1 MLIFCKLKFT
11 KFTKIGNIVEIN
23 KKIGQKIKVFRKKLG
38 LQANKLSELLNI
50 SPSYLNL
57 IESGKRNIDGDLLLR
72 VCQELRIELSDI
84 TSDKEINL
92 NNAKIAISKFSKN
105 KNIKNLDLKI
115 GPKIKAFRRQL
126 GLQAN
131 KFAEQLKI
139 SPSYL
144 NLIESGKRNIDGNL
158 LIKISQELRVEL
170 SDLTS
175 KEDVNLENDITELLD
190 DQLFEGL
197 DILGPEVKDLVN
209 TNPKIAKAL
218 IKLGDNFKQ
227 KDHEI
232 VNKVENIS
240 GKIIDSR
247 KAAFPGEVISDFLQE
262 NKNFFPKLENF
273 ANNIFEK
280 VKQNN
285 RTRYIALCEFLNSE
299 YGIIV
304 KDIIPEEGKPF
315 SKIYKTKEKELF
327 LSDYLSIETK
337 KLHAAAQI
345 AQEGASKEID
355 EYLSTFSFP
364 SQEAKKLT
372 RVALLNYCGAAIL
385 MPYKLFH
392 KECKELKYDL
402 ELLQNTFATSFEQVA
417 HRVTC
422 LQDPD
427 LPGIPFHFLRVDVAG
442 NISKR
447 FSLSG
452 IEIPRYG
459 GACPRWNVYSAFSR
473 PGVIQAAVSKMTNGE
488 KYVCIARTV
497 EKGVGRYGQK
507 KSMLSI
513 GLGCEAKYAKDFVY
527 TENLDL
533 NDKKSEL
540 PIGVSCRTCDRLD
553 CSQRAFPPLHK
564 KFDIDI
570 NSRGVSVYVSE

>member
-1 MLIFCKLKFT
+1 MSKLD
-11 KFTKIGNIVEIN
+11 
-23 KKIGQKIKVFRKKLG
+23 
-38 LQANKLSELLNI
+38 S
-50 SPSYLNL
+50 
-57 IESGKRNIDGDLLLR
+57 
-72 VCQELRIELSDI
+72 
-84 TSDKEINL
+84 
-92 NNAKIAISKFSKN
+92 
-105 KNIKNLDLKI
+105 KI
-115 GPKIKAFRRQL
+115 GPKIKAFRRQM
-126 GLQAN
+126 GMQAN
-131 KFAEQLKI
+131 KLAEELGI

-144 NLIESGKRNIDGNL
+144 NLIEKGKRKIDGDL
-158 LIKISQELRVEL
+158 LINVCEKLRIEL

-175 KEDVNLENDITELLD
+175 KTDLNLEHNISELLSD
-190 DQLFEGL
+190 DLFEDL
-197 DILGPEVKDLVN
+197 DILGPEVKDLVS

-273 ANNIFEK
+273 ANIIFEK

-285 RTRYIALCEFLNSE
+285 RTRYIALCNFLKDE
-299 YGIIV
+299 YGITV
-304 KDIIPEEGKPF
+304 KDVIPEEGKPF
-315 SKIYKTKEKELF
+315 SKIYKAKEKELF

-345 AQEGASKEID
+345 SLEGASKEID
-355 EYLSTFSFP
+355 EYLSTFNFP
-364 SQEAKKLT
+364 SDEAKKLT

-422 LQDPD
+422 LQDPK

-488 KYVCIARTV
+488 KYVCIAKTV
-497 EKGVGRYGQK
+497 EKGIGRYGQK
-507 KSMLSI
+507 KSILSI
-513 GLGCEAKYAKDFVY
+513 GLGCEAKFAKDFVY

-564 KFDIDI
+564 KFDVDI

>member
-1 MLIFCKLKFT
+1 MQINSE
-11 KFTKIGNIVEIN
+11 IGANIRR
-23 KKIGQKIKVFRKKLG
+23 FRKQLG
-38 LQANKLSELLNI
+38 LQANKLAEQLSI

-57 IESGKRNIDGDLLLR
+57 IESGKRSIDADLLLKI
-72 VCQELRIELSDI
+72 CEELRIELSDLK
-84 TSDKEINL
+84 TDKSIDL
-92 NNAKIAISKFSKN
+92 NNSKNAISKFSKGKNLN
-105 KNIKNLDLKI
+105 KLDLKI
-115 GPKIKAFRRQL
+115 GPKIKAFRRQS

-131 KFAEQLKI
+131 KFAEQLGI

-144 NLIESGKRNIDGNL
+144 NLIEGGKRKIDGDL
-158 LIKISQELRVEL
+158 LIKISKELRVEL

-175 KEDVNLENDITELLD
+175 KSDINLENNISELLD
-190 DQLFEGL
+190 DQLFEDL

-209 TNPKIAKAL
+209 TNPKIARAL

-247 KAAFPGEVISDFLQE
+247 KTSFPGEVISDFLQE
-262 NKNFFPKLENF
+262 NRNYFPKLEEF
-273 ANNIFEK
+273 ANLIFDK
-280 VKQNN
+280 VQKNN
-285 RTRYIALCEFLNSE
+285 RTRYIALCDYLKKEHS
-299 YGIIV
+299 ITV
-304 KDIIPEEGKPF
+304 KDVIPEEGKPF
-315 SKIYKTKEKELF
+315 SKIFNKSNKELL
-327 LSDYLSIETK
+327 LSDYNSLETK
-337 KLHAAAQI
+337 KLYAAAQI
-345 AQEGASKEID
+345 AQEGAID
-355 EYLSTFSFP
+355 IITAYLSKFNFP
-364 SQEAKKLT
+364 SEESKRLSQ
-372 RVALLNYCGAAIL
+372 VALLNYCGAAIL

-392 KECKELKYDL
+392 SECKKLKYDL

-422 LQDPD
+422 LQDPK
-427 LPGIPFHFLRVDVAG
+427 LPGIPFHMLRTDIAG

-459 GACPRWNVYSAFSR
+459 GACPRWNVYSAFTR

-497 EKGVGRYGQK
+497 EKGIGRFGQA
-507 KSMLSI
+507 KSVLSI
-513 GLGCEAKYAKDFVY
+513 GLGCEAKYAKEFVY
-527 TENLDL
+527 TENLDIS
-533 NDKKSEL
+533 DKKMEI

-564 KFDIDI
+564 KFDVDI
-570 NSRGVSVYVSE
+570 NSRGVSVYVSDKN

>member
-1 MLIFCKLKFT
+1 MLINNQ
-11 KFTKIGNIVEIN
+11 IGANI
-23 KKIGQKIKVFRKKLG
+23 KKFRKQLG
-38 LQANKLSELLNI
+38 LQANKLAEQLLI

-57 IESGKRNIDGDLLLR
+57 IESGKRNIDADLLLKI
-72 VCQELRIELSDI
+72 CEELRLELSDLK
-84 TSDKEINL
+84 TDKSINL
-92 NNAKIAISKFSKN
+92 NNAKNAISNFSKGKNLN
-105 KNIKNLDLKI
+105 KLDLKI

-131 KFAEQLKI
+131 KFAEQIDI
-139 SPSYL
+139 SPTYL
-144 NLIESGKRNIDGNL
+144 NLIEGGKRKIDGDL
-158 LIKISQELRVEL
+158 LIKISKELRVEL

-175 KEDVNLENDITELLD
+175 KSDINLENNISELLD
-190 DQLFEGL
+190 DQLFEDL
-197 DILGPEVKDLVN
+197 DILGPEVKDLVS
-209 TNPKIAKAL
+209 TNPKIARAL

-247 KAAFPGEVISDFLQE
+247 KASFPGEVISDFLQE
-262 NKNFFPKLENF
+262 NKNYFPKLENF
-273 ANNIFEK
+273 ANDIFDK
-280 VKQNN
+280 VQKNN
-285 RTRYIALCEFLNSE
+285 RTRYIALCDYLKKE
-299 YGIIV
+299 YSITV
-304 KDIIPEEGKPF
+304 KDVIPEEEKPF
-315 SKIYKTKEKELF
+315 SKIFNKTKKELL
-327 LSDYLSIETK
+327 LSDYNSLETK
-337 KLHAAAQI
+337 KLYAAAQI
-345 AQEGASKEID
+345 AQEGAIHIITD
-355 EYLSTFSFP
+355 YLSSFNFP
-364 SQEAKKLT
+364 SDESKRLT
-372 RVALLNYCGAAIL
+372 QVALLNYCGAAIL

-392 KECKELKYDL
+392 NECKKLKYDL

-422 LQDPD
+422 LQDPK
-427 LPGIPFHFLRVDVAG
+427 LPGIPFHMLRTDIAG

-459 GACPRWNVYSAFSR
+459 GACPRWNVYSAFTR

-497 EKGVGRYGQK
+497 EKGVGRYGQS
-507 KSMLSI
+507 KSILSI
-513 GLGCEAKYAKDFVY
+513 GLGCEAKYAKEFVY
-527 TENLDL
+527 TENLDIS
-533 NDKKSEL
+533 DKKTEI

-564 KFDIDI
+564 KFDVDI
-570 NSRGVSVYVSE
+570 NTRGVSVYVNDNN

>member
-1 MLIFCKLKFT
+1 MSQIDL
-11 KFTKIGNIVEIN
+11 KIGP
-23 KKIGQKIKVFRKKLG
+23 KIKSFRRQLG
-38 LQANKLSELLNI
+38 IQANKLAEQLGI
-50 SPSYLNL
+50 SASYLNL
-57 IESGKRNIDGDLLLR
+57 IESGKRKIDGDLLLK
-72 VCQELRIELSDI
+72 VCEE
-84 TSDKEINL
+84 
-92 NNAKIAISKFSKN
+92 
-105 KNIKNLDLKI
+105 LKI
-115 GPKIKAFRRQL
+115 
-126 GLQAN
+126 
-131 KFAEQLKI
+131 
-139 SPSYL
+139 
-144 NLIESGKRNIDGNL
+144 
-158 LIKISQELRVEL
+158 EL
-170 SDLTS
+170 SDLTNKS
-175 KEDVNLENDITELLD
+175 DLNLVNDISELLD
-190 DQLFEGL
+190 DQLFEDL
-197 DILGPEVKDLVN
+197 DIVGPEVKDLVN

-232 VNKVENIS
+232 INKVENLS

-247 KAAFPGEVISDFLQE
+247 KTAFPGEVISDFLQE
-262 NKNFFPKLENF
+262 KKNYFPKLEEF

-280 VKQNN
+280 VQKNN
-285 RTRYIALCEFLNSE
+285 RTRYIALCEFLKTE
-299 YGIIV
+299 YSITV
-304 KDIIPEEGKPF
+304 KDVIPDEGKPF
-315 SKIYKTKEKELF
+315 SKIFDKNKKELL
-327 LSDYLSIETK
+327 LSDYNSLETK

-345 AQEGASKEID
+345 AQEGAMKEINN
-355 EYLSTFSFP
+355 YLSEFKFP
-364 SQEAKKLT
+364 TEESKRLT
-372 RVALLNYCGAAIL
+372 QIALLNYCGAAIL

-392 KECKELKYDL
+392 SECKKLKYDL

-417 HRVTC
+417 HRVTS
-422 LQDPD
+422 LQDPK

-527 TENLDL
+527 TENLSL
-533 NDKKSEL
+533 SDKKTEI

-564 KFDIDI
+564 KFDVDV
-570 NSRGVSVYVSE
+570 NARGVSVYVSD

>member
-1 MLIFCKLKFT
+1 MSQLN
-11 KFTKIGNIVEIN
+11 TKIGP
-23 KKIGQKIKVFRKKLG
+23 KIKAFRRQLGIQAKKLAEEIG
-38 LQANKLSELLNI
+38 I

-57 IESGKRNIDGDLLLR
+57 IESGKRKIDGDLLLK
-72 VCQELRIELSDI
+72 VC
-84 TSDKEINL
+84 DK
-92 NNAKIAISKFSKN
+92 
-105 KNIKNLDLKI
+105 LKI
-115 GPKIKAFRRQL
+115 
-126 GLQAN
+126 
-131 KFAEQLKI
+131 
-139 SPSYL
+139 
-144 NLIESGKRNIDGNL
+144 
-158 LIKISQELRVEL
+158 EL

-175 KEDVNLENDITELLD
+175 KADLNLENNISELLSD
-190 DQLFEGL
+190 ELFEDL

-209 TNPKIAKAL
+209 TNPKIARAL
-218 IKLGDNFKQ
+218 IKLGDNFKK

-232 VNKVENIS
+232 VNKLENIS

-247 KAAFPGEVISDFLQE
+247 KTAFPGEVISDFLQE

-273 ANNIFEK
+273 ANSIFEK
-280 VKQNN
+280 VKQSN
-285 RTRYIALCEFLNSE
+285 RTRYIALCNFLKNE
-299 YGIIV
+299 YGIKV

-315 SKIYKTKEKELF
+315 SKIFKVKEKELL
-327 LSDYLSIETK
+327 LSDYLSLETK
-337 KLHAAAQI
+337 KLFAAAQI
-345 AQEGASKEID
+345 SQEGASKEIND
-355 EYLSTFSFP
+355 YLSTFNFP
-364 SQEAKKLT
+364 SEESKKLT

-385 MPYKLFH
+385 MPYELFH

-422 LQDPD
+422 LQDPK

-488 KYVCIARTV
+488 KYVCIAKTV

-513 GLGCEAKYAKDFVY
+513 GLGCEAKYAKEFVY

-533 NDKKSEL
+533 NDKKSEI

-564 KFDIDI
+564 KFDVDI

>member
-1 MLIFCKLKFT
+1 MS
-11 KFTKIGNIVEIN
+11 KI
-23 KKIGQKIKVFRKKLG
+23 
-38 LQANKLSELLNI
+38 
-50 SPSYLNL
+50 
-57 IESGKRNIDGDLLLR
+57 D
-72 VCQELRIELSDI
+72 
-84 TSDKEINL
+84 T
-92 NNAKIAISKFSKN
+92 
-105 KNIKNLDLKI
+105 KI

-126 GLQAN
+126 GIQAN
-131 KFAEQLKI
+131 KLAEEMGI
-139 SPSYL
+139 SASYL
-144 NLIESGKRNIDGNL
+144 NLIESGKRKIDGDL
-158 LIKISQELRVEL
+158 LLKVCDKLRIEL

-175 KEDVNLENDITELLD
+175 KSDLNLENNISELLSD
-190 DQLFEGL
+190 EIFEDL

-232 VNKVENIS
+232 VNKLENIS

-247 KAAFPGEVISDFLQE
+247 KTSFPGEVISDFLQE
-262 NKNFFPKLENF
+262 NKNFFPKLEDF
-273 ANNIFEK
+273 ANSIFEK

-285 RTRYIALCEFLNSE
+285 RTRYIALCEFLKSE
-299 YGIIV
+299 YGITV
-304 KDIIPEEGKPF
+304 KDIIPEESKPF
-315 SKIYKTKEKELF
+315 SKIYKIKQKELW
-327 LSDYLSIETK
+327 LSDYLSLETK
-337 KLHAAAQI
+337 KLFAAAQI
-345 AQEGASKEID
+345 AQEGASNYID
-355 EYLSTFSFP
+355 EYLATFTFP
-364 SQEAKKLT
+364 SEESKKLS

-385 MPYKLFH
+385 MPYELFH
-392 KECKELKYDL
+392 KECRDLKYDL

-422 LQDPD
+422 LQDPK

-497 EKGVGRYGQK
+497 EKGVGRYGKK

-513 GLGCEAKYAKDFVY
+513 GLGCEAKYAKEFIY

-533 NDKKSEL
+533 TDKKSEL

-564 KFDIDI
+564 KFDVDI
-570 NSRGVSVYVSE
+570 NSRGVSVYVNE

>member
-1 MLIFCKLKFT
+1 MQIDN
-11 KFTKIGNIVEIN
+11 KIGANI
-23 KKIGQKIKVFRKKLG
+23 KKFRKQLG
-38 LQANKLSELLNI
+38 LQANKLAEQLLI

-57 IESGKRNIDGDLLLR
+57 IESGKRNIDADLLLKI
-72 VCQELRIELSDI
+72 CEELRIELSDLK
-84 TSDKEINL
+84 TDKNIDL
-92 NNAKIAISKFSKN
+92 NNSKNAISKFSKG
-105 KNIKNLDLKI
+105 KNFKKLDLKI

-131 KFAEQLKI
+131 KFSEQLGI
-139 SPSYL
+139 SPTYL
-144 NLIESGKRNIDGNL
+144 NLIEGGKRKIDGDL
-158 LIKISQELRVEL
+158 LIKISKELRVEL

-175 KEDVNLENDITELLD
+175 KSDINLENNISELLD
-190 DQLFEGL
+190 DQLFEDL
-197 DILGPEVKDLVN
+197 DILGPEVKDLVS
-209 TNPKIAKAL
+209 TNPKIARAL

-232 VNKVENIS
+232 VNRVENIS

-247 KAAFPGEVISDFLQE
+247 KASFPGEVISDFLQE
-262 NKNFFPKLENF
+262 NKNYFPELENF
-273 ANNIFEK
+273 ANNVFHK
-280 VKQNN
+280 VQKNN
-285 RTRYIALCEFLNSE
+285 RTRYIALCDYLKKE
-299 YGIIV
+299 YSITV
-304 KDIIPEEGKPF
+304 KDVIPEEEKPF
-315 SKIYKTKEKELF
+315 SKIFNKSKKELL
-327 LSDYLSIETK
+327 LSDYNSLETK

-345 AQEGASKEID
+345 AQEGAID
-355 EYLSTFSFP
+355 IITDYLSNFNFP
-364 SQEAKKLT
+364 SDESKRLT
-372 RVALLNYCGAAIL
+372 QVALLNYCGAAIL

-392 KECKELKYDL
+392 SECKKLKYDL

-427 LPGIPFHFLRVDVAG
+427 LPGIPFHMLRTDIAG

-459 GACPRWNVYSAFSR
+459 GACPRWNVYSAFTR

-497 EKGVGRYGQK
+497 EKGVGRYGQS
-507 KSMLSI
+507 KSILSI
-513 GLGCEAKYAKDFVY
+513 GLGCEAKYAKEFVY
-527 TENLDL
+527 TENLDIS
-533 NDKKSEL
+533 DKKTEI

-564 KFDIDI
+564 KFDVDI
-570 NSRGVSVYVSE
+570 NTRGVSVYVNDNN

>member
-1 MLIFCKLKFT
+1 MSQLN
-11 KFTKIGNIVEIN
+11 TKIGP
-23 KKIGQKIKVFRKKLG
+23 KIKAFRRQLGIQAKKLAEEIG
-38 LQANKLSELLNI
+38 I

-57 IESGKRNIDGDLLLR
+57 IESGKRKIDGDLLLK
-72 VCQELRIELSDI
+72 VC
-84 TSDKEINL
+84 DK
-92 NNAKIAISKFSKN
+92 
-105 KNIKNLDLKI
+105 LKI
-115 GPKIKAFRRQL
+115 
-126 GLQAN
+126 
-131 KFAEQLKI
+131 
-139 SPSYL
+139 
-144 NLIESGKRNIDGNL
+144 
-158 LIKISQELRVEL
+158 EL

-175 KEDVNLENDITELLD
+175 KADLNLENNISELLSD
-190 DQLFEGL
+190 ELFEDL

-209 TNPKIAKAL
+209 TNPKIARAL
-218 IKLGDNFKQ
+218 IKLGDNFKK

-232 VNKVENIS
+232 VNKLENIS

-247 KAAFPGEVISDFLQE
+247 KTAFPGEVISDFLQE

-285 RTRYIALCEFLNSE
+285 RTRYIALCEFLNTE
-299 YGIIV
+299 YGIVV
-304 KDIIPEEGKPF
+304 KDVIPEEGKPF
-315 SKIYKTKEKELF
+315 SKIYKAKQKELF
-327 LSDYLSIETK
+327 LSDYLSLETK

-345 AQEGASKEID
+345 SQQGASKEIE
-355 EYLSTFSFP
+355 EYLSTFNFP
-364 SQEAKKLT
+364 SEEAKKLT

-422 LQDPD
+422 LQDPS

-488 KYVCIARTV
+488 KYVCIAKTV

>member
-1 MLIFCKLKFT
+1 M
-11 KFTKIGNIVEIN
+11 EIN
-23 KKIGQKIKVFRKKLG
+23 KKIGANIKVFRKKLG
-38 LQANKLSELLNI
+38 LQANKLAEQLSI
-50 SPSYLNL
+50 SASYLNL
-57 IESGKRNIDGDLLLR
+57 IESGKRNIDAELLLKI
-72 VCQELRIELSDI
+72 CQELRIDLADLNSEKDI
-84 TSDKEINL
+84 DTKNS
-92 NNAKIAISKFSKN
+92 KIAITKFSSN
-105 KNIKNLDLKI
+105 KNFLKTDLKI

-131 KFAEQLKI
+131 KFAEQINI

-144 NLIESGKRNIDGNL
+144 NLIEAGKRKIDGDL
-158 LIKISQELRVEL
+158 LIKISKELRVEL

-175 KEDVNLENDITELLD
+175 KSDINLENDISELLD
-190 DQLFEGL
+190 DQLFEDL

-209 TNPKIAKAL
+209 TNPKIARAL

-247 KAAFPGEVISDFLQE
+247 KTSFPGEVISDFLQE
-262 NKNFFPKLENF
+262 NKNYFPKLEEF
-273 ANNIFEK
+273 ANSIFEK
-280 VKQNN
+280 VQKNN
-285 RTRYIALCEFLNSE
+285 RTRYIALCDFLKKE
-299 YGIIV
+299 YSIIV
-304 KDIIPEEGKPF
+304 KDIIPEETKPF
-315 SKIYKTKEKELF
+315 SKIFNKTKKELL
-327 LSDYLSIETK
+327 LSDYNSLETK

-345 AQEGASKEID
+345 AQEGAID
-355 EYLSTFSFP
+355 IINDYLSKFSFP
-364 SQEAKKLT
+364 SKESQRLT
-372 RVALLNYCGAAIL
+372 QVALLNYCGAAIL

-392 KECKELKYDL
+392 SECKKLKYDL
-402 ELLQNTFATSFEQVA
+402 QLLQNTFATSFEQVA

-422 LQDPD
+422 LQDPK
-427 LPGIPFHFLRVDVAG
+427 LPGIPFHMLRTDIAG

-459 GACPRWNVYSAFSR
+459 GACPRWNVYSAFTR

-497 EKGVGRYGQK
+497 EKGVGRYGQS
-507 KSMLSI
+507 KSILSI
-513 GLGCEAKYAKDFVY
+513 GLGCEAKYAKEFVY
-527 TENLDL
+527 TENLDIS
-533 NDKKSEL
+533 DKKTEI

-564 KFDIDI
+564 KFDVDI
-570 NSRGVSVYVSE
+570 NTRGVSVYVNDND

>member
-1 MLIFCKLKFT
+1 MEIN
-11 KFTKIGNIVEIN
+11 TKIGANI
-23 KKIGQKIKVFRKKLG
+23 KKFRKQLG
-38 LQANKLSELLNI
+38 LQANKLAEQLLI

-57 IESGKRNIDGDLLLR
+57 IESGKRNLDADLLLKI
-72 VCQELRIELSDI
+72 CQELRIELSDLK
-84 TSDKEINL
+84 TDKTIDL
-92 NNAKIAISKFSKN
+92 NNSKNAISKFSKG
-105 KNIKNLDLKI
+105 KNLKKLDLKI

-131 KFAEQLKI
+131 KFAEQLGI
-139 SPSYL
+139 SPTYL
-144 NLIESGKRNIDGNL
+144 NLIEGGKRKIDGDL
-158 LIKISQELRVEL
+158 LIKISKELRVEL

-175 KEDVNLENDITELLD
+175 KSDINLENDISELLD
-190 DQLFEGL
+190 DQLFEDL
-197 DILGPEVKDLVN
+197 DILGPEVKDLVS
-209 TNPKIAKAL
+209 TNPKIARAL

-247 KAAFPGEVISDFLQE
+247 KASFPGEVISDFLQE
-262 NKNFFPKLENF
+262 NKNYFPELEEF
-273 ANNIFEK
+273 ANNVFEK
-280 VKQNN
+280 VQKNN
-285 RTRYIALCEFLNSE
+285 RTRYIALCDYLKKE
-299 YGIIV
+299 YSITV
-304 KDIIPEEGKPF
+304 KDVIPEEEKPF
-315 SKIYKTKEKELF
+315 SKIFNKSKNELL
-327 LSDYLSIETK
+327 LSDYNSLETK

-345 AQEGASKEID
+345 AQEGAINIITN
-355 EYLSTFSFP
+355 YLSNFNFP
-364 SQEAKKLT
+364 SDESERLT
-372 RVALLNYCGAAIL
+372 QVALLNYCGAAIL

-392 KECKELKYDL
+392 TECKKLKYDL

-422 LQDPD
+422 LQDPK
-427 LPGIPFHFLRVDVAG
+427 LPGIPFHMLRTDIAG

-459 GACPRWNVYSAFSR
+459 GACPRWNVYSAFTR

-497 EKGVGRYGQK
+497 EKGVGRYGQS
-507 KSMLSI
+507 KSILSI
-513 GLGCEAKYAKDFVY
+513 GLGCEAKYAKEFVY
-527 TENLDL
+527 TENLDIS
-533 NDKKSEL
+533 DKKTEI

-564 KFDIDI
+564 KFDVDI
-570 NSRGVSVYVSE
+570 NTRGVSVYVNDNN

>member
-1 MLIFCKLKFT
+1 MSENTDIIIGR
-11 KFTKIGNIVEIN
+11 KIRD
-23 KKIGQKIKVFRKKLG
+23 FRRKLG
-38 LQANKLSELLNI
+38 LQAKKLSELLSI
-50 SPSYLNL
+50 SPTYLNL
-57 IESGKRNIDGDLLLR
+57 IESGKRRIDGELLLK
-72 VCQELRIELSDI
+72 VCNELRIEMSDLI
-84 TSDKEINL
+84 DDKLVDLDNS
-92 NNAKIAISKFSKN
+92 KKAI
-105 KNIKNLDLKI
+105 IKNSNVADLKKTNLKI

-126 GLQAN
+126 GIQAN
-131 KFAEQLKI
+131 KLSEQIGI
-139 SPSYL
+139 SASYL
-144 NLIESGKRNIDGNL
+144 NLIESGKRNVDSNL
-158 LIKISQELRVEL
+158 IIKICSELRINV

-175 KEDVNLENDITELLD
+175 KSDLNLENDISELLSD
-190 DQLFEGL
+190 EIFEDL
-197 DILGPEVKDLVN
+197 DILGPEVKDLVAS
-209 TNPKIAKAL
+209 NPKMAKAL

-227 KDHEI
+227 KDHDI

-247 KAAFPGEVISDFLQE
+247 RAAFPGEVIADFLQE
-262 NKNFFPKLENF
+262 NKNYFPKLEEF
-273 ANNIFEK
+273 ANDIFQE

-285 RTRYIALCEFLNSE
+285 RTRYIALCEFLKRK
-299 YGIIV
+299 YGVQV
-304 KDIIPEEGKPF
+304 KDVIPEEGKPF
-315 SKIYKTKEKELF
+315 SKIYKEKEKVLL
-327 LSDYLSIETK
+327 LSDYISLETK
-337 KLHAAAQI
+337 KLYAAAQI
-345 AQEGASKEID
+345 AHIGAKDQINF
-355 EYLSTFSFP
+355 YLSNFKFP
-364 SQEAKKLT
+364 SNEAKELS
-372 RVALLNYCGAAIL
+372 RIALLNYCGAAIL
-385 MPYKLFH
+385 MPYELFH
-392 KECKELKYDL
+392 KECKNLKYDL

-422 LQDPD
+422 LQDPK

-447 FSLSG
+447 LSLSG

-473 PGVIQAAVSKMTNGE
+473 PGVIQAAVSKMSNGE

-497 EKGVGRYGQK
+497 EKGVGRYGQI

-513 GLGCEAKYAKDFVY
+513 GLGCEAKYAKDFIY

-564 KFDIDI
+564 KFDVDV
-570 NSRGVSVYVSE
+570 NARGVSVYVSD

>member
-1 MLIFCKLKFT
+1 MEF
-11 KFTKIGNIVEIN
+11 N
-23 KKIGQKIKVFRKKLG
+23 KKTGEKLKVFRKKLG
-38 LQANKLSELLNI
+38 LQAKKLAEQLVI

-57 IESGKRNIDGDLLLR
+57 IESGKRSIDAELLLKI
-72 VCQELRIELSDI
+72 CQELRIELSDL
-84 TSDKEINL
+84 KGNEEIDLKNS
-92 NNAKIAISKFSKN
+92 KIAISKFSKD
-105 KNIKNLDLKI
+105 KNLSKLDLKI

-126 GLQAN
+126 GIQAN
-131 KFAEQLKI
+131 KLAEQLNI

-144 NLIESGKRNIDGNL
+144 NLIESGKRKIDGNL
-158 LIKISQELRVEL
+158 LIKISKELRVDL

-175 KEDVNLENDITELLD
+175 KSDINLENDISELLD
-190 DQLFEGL
+190 DQLFEDL

-209 TNPKIAKAL
+209 SNPKIAKAL
-218 IKLGDNFKQ
+218 IKLGDNYKQ

-240 GKIIDSR
+240 GKMIDSR
-247 KAAFPGEVISDFLQE
+247 KNSFPGEVVSDFLQE
-262 NKNFFPKLENF
+262 NKNYFPKLEKF
-273 ANNIFEK
+273 ADKIFEK
-280 VKQNN
+280 IQTNK
-285 RTRYIALCEFLNSE
+285 RTRYMSICEFLRKE
-299 YGIIV
+299 YSIIV

-315 SKIYKTKEKELF
+315 SKIYNEKNKELL
-327 LSDYLSIETK
+327 LSDYVSLETK
-337 KLHAAAQI
+337 KLYAAAQI
-345 AQEGASKEID
+345 AQEGALKEIN
-355 EYLSTFSFP
+355 EYLSKFSFP
-364 SQEAKKLT
+364 SEESKKLT
-372 RVALLNYCGAAIL
+372 KVALLNYCGAAIL

-392 KECKELKYDL
+392 EECRKQKYDL

-422 LQDPD
+422 LQDPNM
-427 LPGIPFHFLRVDVAG
+427 PGIPFHMLRADIAG

-459 GACPRWNVYSAFSR
+459 GACPRWNIYSAFTT
-473 PGVIQAAVSKMTNGE
+473 PGKIHAAVSKMSNGE

-497 EKGVGRYGQK
+497 EKGVGRYGES

-527 TENLDL
+527 TENLNI
-533 NDKKSEL
+533 NDKKTEI
-540 PIGVSCRTCDRLD
+540 PIGVSCRTCDRLN

-564 KFDIDI
+564 RFDVDI
-570 NSRGVSVYVSE
+570 NNRGVSVYVSD